1 MLKMM
6 TDSLKIK
13 IPLSVT
19 AHSYAEQFSR
29 YQSNSQKAKQVY
41 LNTLAVYAVNNYLNY
56 LGWETNLKT
65 SDSWNPLLQSLMNLA
80 DLDLINYG
88 KVESRFVL
96 RDRDWVEI
104 PAEVSSDRI
113 GYIIS
118 QFDESLR
125 EATLLGFV
133 TEVKGNR
140 LALNQLQAI
149 DCLPYYL
156 SQLKQVNHSEKPSS
170 STILPKHQ
178 PAKPQPIKL
187 GKWLEGTLENG
198 WQPLEELLIPTKVIA
213 FRSLEQLQHQK
224 EHLLSGVSRFKILE
238 LNPSVDNNDGLQ
250 KISLALI
257 LNISPL
263 SNGEKDISVKI
274 YPVNH
279 HTYLPQGL
287 EFLVLNE
294 QEIPM
299 MQIQAYQA
307 ETIEFRFSGEEG
319 KFFSIKAYLHNCD
332 RVETFVI

>member
-6 TDSLKIK
+6 TDSLKK
-13 IPLSVT
+13 TIPLSVT

-56 LGWETNLKT
+56 LGWETNLET
-65 SDSWNPLLQSLMNLA
+65 SDSWNPLLQSLMNIA
-80 DLDLINYG
+80 DLDLVNYG
-88 KVESRFVL
+88 KVECLFVL
-96 RDRDWVEI
+96 RDQDWVEI

-113 GYIIS
+113 SYIIL
-118 QFDESLR
+118 QFDQSLR
-125 EATLLGFV
+125 QATFLGFV
-133 TEVKGNR
+133 TEVPSNR
-140 LALNQLQAI
+140 LALNQLQSL
-149 DCLPYYL
+149 DCLPDHL
-156 SQLKQVNHSEKPSS
+156 SQLKRVNHSKKLSS
-170 STILPKHQ
+170 SNIVPKHQ
-178 PAKPQPIKL
+178 PNTTQPIKL
-187 GKWLEGTLENG
+187 GKWLEGRLENG

-213 FRSLEQLQHQK
+213 FRSIEQLKPQK

-238 LNPSVDNNDGLQ
+238 LNLSVDKDNELQ

-263 SNGEKDISVKI
+263 PNREKDISVKI

-299 MQIQAYQA
+299 MQIQAYQT
-307 ETIEFRFSGEEG
+307 ETIEFRFTGDEGE
-319 KFFSIKAYLHNCD
+319 FFSIKASLHNCD
-332 RVETFVI
+332 RIETFVI